1 MLQGQNN
8 YTGNFTPFAGL
19 FWLVLVV
26 TIGSRTVEGAIQAG
40 LAFALLPQLFQ
51 QFGIPLEYQYILFGL
66 GALTYA
72 RNPEGILEAAK
83 RTQLAA
89 IQRALDRRKRHAG
102 AGADPGRG
110 NGPPTVPEPAV
121 AATPKQARS

>member
-1 MLQGQNN
+1 MLQGQSN

-26 TIGSRTVEGAIQAG
+26 TIGSQTVEGAIQAG

-51 QFGIPLEYQYILFGL
+51 RFGIPLEYQYILFGL

-72 RNPEGILEAAK
+72 RNPEGILEAIK
-83 RTQLAA
+83 RKQLAA
-89 IQRALDRRKRHAG
+89 VQRVLDRRKRRAEQG
-102 AGADPGRG
+102 AVHERDT
-110 NGPPTVPEPAV
+110 GPPTVPRP
-121 AATPKQARS
+121 AATATPEQAGS